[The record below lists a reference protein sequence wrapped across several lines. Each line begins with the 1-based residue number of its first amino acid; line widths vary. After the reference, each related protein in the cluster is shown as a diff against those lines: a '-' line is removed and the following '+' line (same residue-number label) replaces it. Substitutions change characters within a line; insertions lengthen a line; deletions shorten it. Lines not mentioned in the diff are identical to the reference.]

1 MPFGNQSADFFV
13 LLKMDMTC
21 HKDITIFR
29 MIIMISQDD
38 LDHRLLPEIIH
49 GGYDGPLS
57 DECWKGHGLLGLQFR
72 CFFSP
77 LLTAAEARCLATR
90 CNQVCFSIML
100 TYAFLS
106 GCFLQHCCPLA
117 SKSRPVQQQV
127 SFFFE
132 KKTYHEFRYDLDV
145 PALSSSGK

>member
-72 CFFSP
+72 CFFPPSS
-77 LLTAAEARCLATR
+77 LQQKQDALQHDAIRY
-90 CNQVCFSIML
+90 V
-100 TYAFLS
+100 FLS
-106 GCFLQHCCPLA
+106 CSHMPSSVDAFCSTVAPWHLNLDLY
-117 SKSRPVQQQV
+117 SSR
-127 SFFFE
+127 
-132 KKTYHEFRYDLDV
+132 
-145 PALSSSGK
+145 